1 MKTRKRNSIPRFTDE
16 ERAEFKKK
24 RIERKSKL
32 TLAFQLGYY
41 VGEQIVDRFLPTLSC
56 DMLQTRKVISVTAGE
71 GDECRRLNDVWFGKV
86 MSFRGDDEAAKH
98 KATEKEWNELR
109 AYHEMLEDKYLK
121 DTIECHFSLL
131 NVDEKDMSD
140 FKKGI
145 GVSLW
150 DCDCSHYSCSE
161 EDIDV
166 KDDEDAWFSIITLK
180 RSKEVK
186 TKTE

>member
-1 MKTRKRNSIPRFTDE
+1 MRKRIRKEYTDE
-16 ERAEFKKK
+16 DRAEFKK
-24 RIERKSKL
+24 RRMENRAKL

-71 GDECRRLNDVWFGKV
+71 GDECRRLNDVWFAKR
-86 MSFRGDDEAAKH
+86 MEFRGDENEAT
-98 KATEKEWNELR
+98 KATETEWNALR

-121 DTIECHFSLL
+121 DTIECRFSLL
-131 NVDEKDMSD
+131 NIGESDMED

-150 DCDCSHYSCSE
+150 DCDCSHYSCDE
-161 EDIDV
+161 KDIEV
-166 KDDEDAWFSIITLK
+166 ADDEDLWFTVITLK
-180 RSKEVK
+180 RSKEEK